1 MNRFIEFLKESRT
14 EMLEHVTWSKYA
26 DLQRTSVVVLVATLI
41 FALVI
46 KGMDMSFQAGVAA
59 LYDLF

>member
-1 MNRFIEFLKESRT
+1 MNRFIDFLRESRT
-14 EMLEHVTWSKYA
+14 EMLEHVTWSKYS

-41 FALVI
+41 FALII
-46 KGMDMSFQAGVAA
+46 KVMDMSFQAGVAA